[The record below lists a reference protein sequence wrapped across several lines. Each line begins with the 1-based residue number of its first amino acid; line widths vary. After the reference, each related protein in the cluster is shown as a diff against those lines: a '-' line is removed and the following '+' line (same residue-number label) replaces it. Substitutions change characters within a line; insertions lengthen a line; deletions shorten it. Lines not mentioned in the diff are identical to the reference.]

1 MRKTILTLGLF
12 LFSFLSSLSAHTLPE
27 NLYLEHIRKIQELVD
42 RSSAETKNS
51 SAVLSRLEDHETLY
65 HYTRSLGSF
74 LIQEIQNQRALSGNH
89 LNLIHRSLSAQ
100 ILLTER
106 LLKLADELR
115 PQQINF
121 ARSPQDSLS
130 YMAIQVA
137 MTERFKTLHSLYFQE
152 TLLRR
157 IVSSQALYEQY
168 GLARLPQLAAQILN
182 TEKQREIVDGLKL
195 AQRATI
201 PQSSLASILKNSG
214 LYRMVLEDQ
223 SVDSVFEIN
232 EYWSDRVN
240 NISGSITRALSWAY
254 GQVVGDI
261 EWRTGHLHKHEGL
274 KRQILSELKPLDLV
288 YEKKSFKLTDYT
300 IPGNWG
306 HLAVW
311 LGTKEDLIELGLWDL
326 PELDPFRN
334 NIENGNSLF
343 EVRRWGLQFDNID
356 NFLNLDEIAI
366 NRVTEVLQRSTD
378 EIAEVYFNLAQQMNK
393 TYDFTFNALATD
405 RATCTEIVFLSYGQI
420 NWPRDQILGR
430 TTITPN
436 NMAEIVFFENSPVE
450 FVSYYTATE
459 RHQIK
464 TKTIED
470 FGRVIDYVV
479 SKRRSG
485 NGRLSFDLHSR
496 QCRNQMARRRRGGI
510 RMEMVCNDH
519 FEQRFY
525 KPSTDFNHQL
535 PF

>member
-12 LFSFLSSLSAHTLPE
+12 LFSFLNALSAQTMPE
-27 NLYLEHIRKIQELVD
+27 NLYLEHVRKIQELVG
-42 RSSAETKNS
+42 RSSLETKNS
-51 SAVLSRLEDHETLY
+51 STIFSRLEDHETLY

-106 LLKLADELR
+106 LLKLADDLKPRE
-115 PQQINF
+115 INF
-121 ARSPQDSLS
+121 TRDPQDSLS
-130 YMAIQVA
+130 YLAIQVA

-168 GLARLPQLAAQILN
+168 GLTRLPELSAKILN
-182 TEKQREIVDGLKL
+182 AEKQREIVNGLKL
-195 AQRATI
+195 AQRTSI
-201 PQSSLASILKNSG
+201 PQNSLATLLKNSG

-223 SVDSVFEIN
+223 SVDSVFKAN

-240 NISGSITRALSWAY
+240 NVSGSITRALSWAY

-261 EWRTGHLHKHEGL
+261 EWRTGHLHNHAAI

-311 LGTKEDLIELGLWDL
+311 LGTKEDLIKLGLWDR
-326 PELDPFRN
+326 PELDAFRN
-334 NIENGNSLF
+334 NIENGYSLF

-366 NRVTEVLQRSTD
+366 NRVSDVLKRSND
-378 EIAEVYFNLAQQMNK
+378 DIADVYYNLSQQMNK

-436 NMAEIVFFENSPVE
+436 NMAEIVFYENSPVE
-450 FVSYYTATE
+450 FISYYTATE
-459 RHQIK
+459 RHKIQKKSIQ
-464 TKTIED
+464 D
-470 FGRVIDYVV
+470 FGSVIDYVV
-479 SKRRSG
+479 NPKRSR
-485 NGRLSFDLHSR
+485 NGKLSFDLKSR
-496 QCRNQMARRRRGGI
+496 DCKNVRNRRNGGL
-510 RMEMVCNDH
+510 RMEMVCKDK

-525 KPSTDFNHQL
+525 TPSNDFNHQL